1 MTNFN
6 TVKKNP
12 KQYSISIEELLN
24 RLKKNKKQKKKTLL
38 ATSCSLVCFS
48 SLSFH
53 PFCLVY
59 TSSLHFWALQWLLL
73 VMLLC
78 ERRG

>member
-24 RLKKNKKQKKKTLL
+24 RLKKNKKQKKK
-38 ATSCSLVCFS
+38 
-48 SLSFH
+48 H
-53 PFCLVY
+53 Y
-59 TSSLHFWALQWLLL
+59 
-73 VMLLC
+73 
-78 ERRG
+78 